1 MAEVRSHAVW
11 AGAATLAVH
20 TLLAVFID
28 AAGVYGGGMTVRPPP
43 PRVELVDIEVP
54 RPPPPPPPVAPEPPP
69 PAPEPPRAATPPPR
83 APREPAVRAPTPAP
97 VTEAPPPEAPT
108 TTAPIDP
115 TAGGG
120 DVLAL
125 PDVVPAARGV
135 PVARGPRS
143 TGRTG
148 QGGTGTG
155 TGSGTG
161 AGSGSGAQ
169 PVSIAAIKKKAMPR
183 GDYDYF
189 DAGKDYPPEA
199 RRLNVEGSIR
209 IRLLVDASGKVTQRT
224 LLNKLGHGLDELAM
238 KRAAALEFEPAI
250 DTNDRAVASVVIWTF
265 TFTLPK

>member
-28 AAGVYGGGMTVRPPP
+28 AAGIYGGGMTIKPPP

-54 RPPPPPPPVAPEPPP
+54 RPPPPPPAPPEPPP
-69 PAPEPPRAATPPPR
+69 PEPEPPQTTKPPPR
-83 APREPAVRAPTPAP
+83 APKEPAVRTPTPP
-97 VTEAPPPEAPT
+97 PTTDTPPPAT
-108 TTAPIDP
+108 TNAPIDP

-135 PVARGPRS
+135 PVARGARN
-143 TGRTG
+143 TGRAA
-148 QGGTGTG
+148 QGGSGTG

-161 AGSGSGAQ
+161 SGSGSGAQ

-199 RRLNVEGSIR
+199 RRLTIEGSIR
-209 IRLLVDASGKVTQRT
+209 VRLLVDASGKVTQRS

-238 KRAAALEFEPAI
+238 KRAAALEFEPAL

-265 TFTLPK
+265 TFTLPR